1 MKQAGCPEEKRKE
14 KQEARKPASVQSRG
28 NEGPGKAGD
37 VSSKAVS
44 LRTPLHRTDGPMS
57 TSVRAAEN
65 SDATTEPQ
73 ESQKPAEG
81 HEGREVAREELKPLK
96 VGKVLQ
102 EIGQAS

>member
-1 MKQAGCPEEKRKE
+1 
-14 KQEARKPASVQSRG
+14 
-28 NEGPGKAGD
+28 
-37 VSSKAVS
+37 
-44 LRTPLHRTDGPMS
+44 MS